1 MVKQKI
7 DFKVIHKDFTVPLKT
22 KTLNHQ
28 IFIDILQLIVEFKIS
43 HWDRYHQRVIEKG
56 LTKEQIITN
65 KRVKVFSQTIKK
77 HWLDVV

>member
-43 HWDRYHQRVIEKG
+43 H
-56 LTKEQIITN
+56 
-65 KRVKVFSQTIKK
+65 
-77 HWLDVV
+77 